1 MAKGFSF
8 NGLVQA
14 FTNLVTRVDA
24 LYPINSVVLRMDS
37 VNPTTLYP
45 GTWQLIT
52 GDASLT
58 FGNGAQQPGLPS
70 GNNTQSVPLL
80 NHSHTGPSHNHSG
93 PSHNHQGGGHS
104 HAGPGHVHS
113 GPSHRHLGGNHRHVA
128 THNHSASS
136 ASAGN
141 HRHDVEYGNDSEE
154 GGGAG
159 QESTPGIVYGVY
171 PTKYSG
177 VHSHAITVDTKAFQ
191 TEEGGAVWTEYN
203 GTGNTGSAGTGQT
216 GGGGAVTTTQSG
228 TAQTGS
234 SGTGATS
241 STGDSSPTVDVRG
254 AQIAINVW
262 QRTS

>member
-14 FTNLVTRVDA
+14 FTALVTRVDD

-58 FGNGAQQPGLPS
+58 FGNGASQPGIPS
-70 GNNTQSVPLL
+70 GNNTQAVPLL
-80 NHSHTGPSHNHSG
+80 NHNHTGPSHTHSG
-93 PSHNHQGGGHS
+93 PSHNHQGGAHT
-104 HAGPGHVHS
+104 HAGPSHVHS
-113 GPSHRHLGGNHRHVA
+113 GPNHRHVGGSHDHSA
-128 THNHSASS
+128 NHNHGASS

-141 HRHDVEYGNDSEE
+141 HRHSIEYGVGSDGTGFALRSSGVSDNSTYPSNYA
-154 GGGAG
+154 GAH
-159 QESTPGIVYGVY
+159 SHTVTVN
-171 PTKYSG
+171 TKYFNTGSG
-177 VHSHAITVDTKAFQ
+177 GS
-191 TEEGGAVWTEYN
+191 VWSGYN
-203 GTGNTGSAGTGQT
+203 GTGSTGSAGTGQT
-216 GGGGAVTTTQSG
+216 GSGGYVG
-228 TAQTGS
+228 TSSAGTGQTGS